1 MAAKLSDAEFI
12 ERARAS
18 AKRRADRQ
26 RLRKLESGKVQT
38 NHWLP
43 ANAKARLDTLATELN
58 ASPSEV
64 VTAAILAYRATPRP
78 SSSVVTQS
86 APESLPLFEP
96 ASTGRE
102 PPLTC
107 INADLNSLVEGGSV
121 KGEPAKPAPGTTAER
136 DTAIVA
142 LRRQGKSLGQIAAT
156 LAEQG
161 ILTSKGNPLSRD
173 TVNQVVKRAGLK
185 KESHIDR

>member
-64 VTAAILAYRATPRP
+64 VTAAILAYVPPTTRP
-78 SSSVVTQS
+78 ALPVDAKDV
-86 APESLPLFEP
+86 PESLPLFEP
-96 ASTGRE
+96 VPT
-102 PPLTC
+102 
-107 INADLNSLVEGGSV
+107 
-121 KGEPAKPAPGTTAER
+121 EPAQPNR
-136 DTAIVA
+136 DAAI
-142 LRRQGKSLGQIAAT
+142 IAAHAQGLSLNGIIKA
-156 LAEQG
+156 LADQG
-161 ILTSKGNPLSRD
+161 IVTIKGNPISRD
-173 TVNQVVKRAGLK
+173 TVNQVLK
-185 KESHIDR
+185 KAHLQPIRERG

>member
-1 MAAKLSDAEFI
+1 MRTKLSDAEFV

-18 AKRRADRQ
+18 ARRRSERQ
-26 RLRKLESGKVQT
+26 RLRKLESGKIQV
-38 NHWLP
+38 NHWLTAP
-43 ANAKARLDTLATELN
+43 AKERLDALATELN

-136 DTAIVA
+136 DALIVA
-142 LRRQGKSLGQIAAT
+142 LHGQGVSYRQIAAR

-161 ILTSKGNPLSRD
+161 YLSANGTPLSIGQIGRILER
-173 TVNQVVKRAGLK
+173 TGLK
-185 KESHIDR
+185 KGE